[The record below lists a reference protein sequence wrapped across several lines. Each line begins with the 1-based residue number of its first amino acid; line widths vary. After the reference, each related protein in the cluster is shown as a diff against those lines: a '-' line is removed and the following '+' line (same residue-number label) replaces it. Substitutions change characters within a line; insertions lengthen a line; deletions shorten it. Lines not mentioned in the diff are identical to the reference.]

1 MSETLLQLTSIDKC
15 FDGVVALREARLHV
29 RAGEVL
35 GLVGGHGAGKS
46 TLIDIATG
54 LLPADS
60 GVILLKGE
68 IVRFAN
74 TRQAADC
81 GVMAVR
87 REGVHFAQ
95 LNIAENM
102 LLGRGLVRR
111 AGGFIDWRKTT
122 QEAQG
127 LLAAAGEIVDVGQ
140 EARCLSVAGRTRAE
154 LAAAFATV
162 PKVLFLDGPTASLTA
177 KETGELFVRIERL
190 KAAGSGIV
198 LVSNCPDEILQHCD
212 RVAIMRDGAMI
223 ESRPTAGLTAG
234 ELMSAMG
241 GGEREVA
248 DSTAG
253 AAAGGVRA
261 CGAVSPALRAGETQ
275 DGEDRPLPRV
285 LVRSPRI
292 RPFILLASI
301 GILGG
306 AMGFAAPD
314 VFANAH
320 NALDILGS
328 AAILAIMAQG
338 AMLILCAGGIDLS
351 VGAMMGLVG
360 GLVSLAVK
368 AGMPAP
374 LSLVLAVAMGLSFSL
389 AHGGLSVASRI
400 HPIFVTLAG
409 LGVYWGVLRIVPGR
423 EELVF
428 PSESYRVLTSGQWL
442 NLPKVCYYAVAATV
456 LAHILLRYT
465 LLGRQVLALGNSPR
479 AACLIGLSRMKL
491 TLIAFGFSGVL
502 VGFSAVLQSA
512 GDELQ
517 SNTDPIFALQV
528 IAAAAIGGANLFGGR
543 GSALGTLLG
552 AVFVAL
558 LCNSLT
564 LLGAD
569 PIAPSIAAGGL
580 ILVVLGADVR
590 ARRLRGHPI

>member
-248 DSTAG
+248 DATAG